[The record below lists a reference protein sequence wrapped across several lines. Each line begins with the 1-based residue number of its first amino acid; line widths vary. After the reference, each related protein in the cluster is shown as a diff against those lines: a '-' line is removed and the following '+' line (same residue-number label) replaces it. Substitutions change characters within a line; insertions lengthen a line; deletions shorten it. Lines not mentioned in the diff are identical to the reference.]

1 MYINS
6 FHIDGFGVLSGVE
19 VDALPPGLSIFLGRN
34 EAGKSTCL
42 EFLRTMLTGYPNP
55 RAAEA
60 RRGFAPV
67 SGGTA
72 GGSLVLR
79 YAASDGGE
87 ETLHLTRRPGPSG
100 GTLTLNRPDGAPLS
114 PDLLRQ
120 LLFGVSREVYRAVF
134 GFSLGELEN
143 FESLGAEGVR
153 NALYGAS
160 FGPGLRAPG
169 EALKLLERQ
178 EEEIFKRGGSKP
190 ALNAALGRLEA
201 LRARIEDVSAEC
213 AGFDALAEEFSRKR
227 TELSDLRRRKAQL
240 EDERRHLERRLGVWR
255 QWDEWRMT
263 GARLERLPPVRE
275 DFPEDGAA
283 RLARLQEAREACERQ
298 VAARDEK
305 LARLRAR
312 QAAIAVE
319 RPLLAALPELRRL
332 SERKSGY
339 RQALG
344 QIRGLEENCR
354 RADSALAHGLT
365 QLGPGWS
372 CQRIRETDRSLFAR
386 EDLEK
391 QAREMTAAV
400 TAHQAAI
407 DGLTRANRD
416 VEAAERAVG
425 AARDALEVLPAPVA
439 ELPDDARDDLRQT
452 MARLEENRRLAPGRE
467 RALAQARTAF
477 GRAVDQL
484 RLNGAQSVT
493 ASPAT
498 AGEAAAASGLA
509 HADACALLDALLTRQ
524 EDALGVARTMQTR
537 LQEATEMTQAV
548 RQAEEQAEAVKKR
561 MDELREAQ
569 RNAGGPSREA
579 LDARATALRALRALS
594 ATTTT
599 ERERLQELDSR
610 ISSEQAPAPVMS
622 VPLIVVGALLILGGG
637 GILLAHWLLGITEYA
652 LTPELS
658 LPVSLWSGYLV
669 LASGV
674 GFLAGGLPRSG
685 PEARRF
691 QREMAQLQSRRE
703 TCALH
708 VAELGEQARQLC
720 AAAGVESMDLV
731 TLEAT
736 EMLLEREREQC
747 FHEERSRRDME
758 ALRREYAQVRAQA
771 AALESR
777 AHEKEGEVQQAR
789 RQWHGLMQSLHVANV
804 PSPESASTF
813 FARAESAR
821 LASGAVAAAQADLDA
836 LLDDMRAL
844 EARAGGVPAV
854 AERMARA
861 DMPLEEAVRQVMD
874 ACREADA
881 AREQRIRAASALQN
895 HENELERAQARQRE
909 ASARLRA
916 DEERLEGARAA
927 WGTCLR
933 GLGLEQDLDP
943 ETVRE
948 AFKCMEGCLAA
959 EAQLERA
966 RGELAQSRAELAAL
980 EEPLTALAGS
990 LDRAP
995 ERDAD
1000 AAPDWLATLDALLA
1014 DAETAAQA
1022 DAERRRLAGLL
1033 TEEEDER
1040 RAETAA
1046 LDVAR
1051 ERERNLLARAGAR
1064 DAEDFLRLAALLVE
1078 YRDLSRRRQDL
1089 EDALNLAADSRPLE
1103 EFLASFKEGD
1113 QEAQERRL
1121 AAIQTELA
1129 AMGDGEQEL
1138 AARVAE
1144 LNARVAALSRDEE
1157 LARMRQEEASL
1168 MERMERMALSWSRR
1182 ALAAALLRQAKLS
1195 FEKERQPEVIRE
1207 ASTIFSRITNGRW
1220 RGISASLEDAS
1231 LRILP
1236 PSGEP
1241 VGPEFLSRGA
1251 QEQAY
1256 LALRLAYIKSHAA
1269 HAAPLPVIM
1278 DEVLVNFDPER
1289 AERTARAFADLA
1301 AGHDGPGHQILYFT
1315 CQPHMVD
1322 MLRAAAPDAPLFLVE
1337 NGGIAAA

>member
-1 MYINS
+1 MYIDS

-134 GFSLGELEN
+134 GFSLGELET
-143 FESLGAEGVR
+143 FESLDAEGVR

-169 EALKLLERQ
+169 EALKMLERQ

-190 ALNAALGRLEA
+190 ALNTALGQLEA

-227 TELSDLRRRKAQL
+227 TELSDLRRRKAEL

-263 GARLERLPPVRE
+263 GARLQRLTPVRE

-312 QAAIAVE
+312 QDAIAVE
-319 RPLLAALPELRRL
+319 SALLAVLPELRRL

-354 RADSALAHGLT
+354 RAESALAHGLT

-407 DGLTRANRD
+407 DGLARANRD

-439 ELPDDARDDLRQT
+439 ELPEEARDELRQT

-484 RLNGAQSVT
+484 RLNGT
-493 ASPAT
+493 PAT
-498 AGEAAAASGLA
+498 SGENLA
-509 HADACALLDALLTRQ
+509 QADACAQLDALLARQ

-537 LQEATEMTQAV
+537 LQEATEMAQAV

-561 MDELREAQ
+561 MDTLREAQ

-579 LDARATALRALRALS
+579 LDARAAALRALRALS
-594 ATTTT
+594 TTTTT
-599 ERERLQELDSR
+599 ERERLQELDNR
-610 ISSEQAPAPVMS
+610 ISSEQAPAPIMS

-758 ALRREYAQVRAQA
+758 TLRREYAQARAQA

-777 AHEKEGEVQQAR
+777 AHEKEGEVQQTR
-789 RQWHGLMQSLHVANV
+789 RQWHGLMQSLHVASV

-821 LASGAVAAAQADLDA
+821 LAFGAVAAAQADLDA

-844 EARAGGVPAV
+844 EARAGAVSAV

-861 DMPLEEAVRQVMD
+861 DLPLEEAVRQVMD

-895 HENELERAQARQRE
+895 HESELERAQARQRE

-916 DEERLEGARAA
+916 DEERLETARAA
-927 WGTCLR
+927 WGTCLL
-933 GLGLEQDLDP
+933 GLGLEQGLDP

-948 AFKCMEGCLAA
+948 AIKCMEGCLAA

-966 RGELAQSRAELAAL
+966 QGELAQGRAELAAL
-980 EEPLTALAGS
+980 EEPLTALADS

-1014 DAETAAQA
+1014 DAETAARA

-1046 LDVAR
+1046 LDMAR

-1078 YRDLSRRRQDL
+1078 YRDLTRRRQDL

-1103 EFLASFKEGD
+1103 EFLASFREGD

-1168 MERMERMALSWSRR
+1168 VERMERMALSWSRR

-1207 ASTIFSRITNGRW
+1207 ASAIFSRITNGRW

-1256 LALRLAYIKSHAA
+1256 LALRLAYIRSHAA

>member
-19 VDALPPGLSIFLGRN
+19 VEALPPGLSIFLGRN

-72 GGSLVLR
+72 GGSLVLH

-87 ETLHLTRRPGPSG
+87 DALHLTRRPGPSG
-100 GTLTLNRPDGAPLS
+100 GILTLNRTDGAPLS
-114 PDLLRQ
+114 PDLLRR

-143 FESLGAEGVR
+143 FASLDAEGVR
-153 NALYGAS
+153 NALCGAS

-169 EALKLLERQ
+169 EALKMLERQ

-190 ALNAALGRLEA
+190 ALNAALGQLEA
-201 LRARIEDVSAEC
+201 LRARIEDVTAEC
-213 AGFDALAEEFSRKR
+213 AGFDALAEEFSRKKA
-227 TELSDLRRRKAQL
+227 ELSGLRRRKTEL

-263 GARLERLPPVRE
+263 GARLERLSPVRE

-305 LARLRAR
+305 LARLRVR
-312 QAAIAVE
+312 REAIAVDG
-319 RPLLAALPELRRL
+319 PLLAALPELRRL

-344 QIRGLEENCR
+344 QIRGQEENCR
-354 RADSALAHGLT
+354 RAESALAHGLT

-439 ELPDDARDDLRQT
+439 ELPDDARDELRQT

-484 RLNGAQSVT
+484 RLNVAQAGAA
-493 ASPAT
+493 ASAN
-498 AGEAAAASGLA
+498 AGEAAAAPGLA
-509 HADACALLDALLTRQ
+509 HADACALLDDLLARQ
-524 EDALGVARTMQTR
+524 EDALGVARAMQTR
-537 LQEATEMTQAV
+537 LQEATEMSQAV

-561 MDELREAQ
+561 MDDLREAQ

-594 ATTTT
+594 ATTAT
-599 ERERLQELDSR
+599 ERERLQELDNR
-610 ISSEQAPAPVMS
+610 ISSEQAPAPLMS

-720 AAAGVESMDLV
+720 VAAGVESMDLV

-747 FHEERSRRDME
+747 FHEERARRDME
-758 ALRREYAQVRAQA
+758 TLRREYAQARAQA

-777 AHEKEGEVQQAR
+777 AHEKQGEVQQAR

-804 PSPESASTF
+804 PSPEGASIF

-844 EARAGGVPAV
+844 EARAAGVPAV
-854 AERMARA
+854 AERMTRA
-861 DMPLEEAVRQVMD
+861 GMSLDEAVRQVMD

-895 HENELERAQARQRE
+895 HESELERAQARQRE

-916 DEERLEGARAA
+916 DEARLEEARAA
-927 WGTCLR
+927 WGSGLL

-966 RGELAQSRAELAAL
+966 QDELAQGRAELAAL
-980 EEPLTALAGS
+980 EEPLSALADS
-990 LDRAP
+990 LKRTPA
-995 ERDAD
+995 RDAD

-1022 DAERRRLAGLL
+1022 EAERQRLASLL

-1046 LDVAR
+1046 LAMAR
-1051 ERERNLLARAGAR
+1051 ERERNLLSRAGAS
-1064 DAEDFLRLAALLVE
+1064 DAEDFLRLAALLAE
-1078 YRDLSRRRQDL
+1078 YRDLTRRRQDL

-1113 QEAQERRL
+1113 QESQERRL
-1121 AAIQTELA
+1121 AAIQTELG
-1129 AMGDGEQEL
+1129 AMVDGEQEL

-1157 LARMRQEEASL
+1157 LARMRQEEATL
-1168 MERMERMALSWSRR
+1168 VERMERMALSWSRR

-1207 ASTIFSRITNGRW
+1207 ASAIFSRITNGRW

-1236 PSGEP
+1236 PTGEP
-1241 VGPEFLSRGA
+1241 VDPECLSRGA

-1315 CQPHMVD
+1315 CQPHMAD
-1322 MLRAAAPDAPLFLVE
+1322 MLRAAAPDASLFLVE

>member
-1 MYINS
+1 MYIES

-19 VDALPPGLSIFLGRN
+19 VEDLAPGLSIFLGRN

-55 RAAEA
+55 RASEA
-60 RRGFAPV
+60 RRSFAPV
-67 SGGTA
+67 GGGLA
-72 GGSLVLR
+72 GGSLVVR
-79 YAASDGGE
+79 CPGADGE
-87 ETLHLTRRPGPSG
+87 AETIHLTRRPGPLG
-100 GTLTLNRPDGAPLS
+100 GTVTLNLPDGAPLS
-114 PDLLRQ
+114 PDVLRQ
-120 LLFGVSREVYRAVF
+120 LLFGVDREVYRSVF

-143 FESLGAEGVR
+143 FESLDGEGVR

-169 EALKLLERQ
+169 EALKLLEKQ
-178 EEEIFKRGGSKP
+178 EEEIFRRGGSKP
-190 ALNAALGRLEA
+190 ALNAALGQLEA
-201 LRARIEDVSAEC
+201 LRARIEDVTAEC
-213 AGFDALAEEFSRKR
+213 AGFDALAEDFAK
-227 TELSDLRRRKAQL
+227 RKAELAALRARKAEL

-255 QWDEWRMT
+255 QWDEWRMA
-263 GARLERLPPVRE
+263 GARLERLTPVRE

-283 RLARLQEAREACERQ
+283 RLARLEEAREACERQ
-298 VAARDEK
+298 VAAREEK
-305 LARLRAR
+305 LARLRQR
-312 QAAIAVE
+312 LEAVSVDA
-319 RPLLAALPELRRL
+319 PLLAALPELRRL

-339 RQALG
+339 RQTLG
-344 QIRGLEENCR
+344 QIGALEENVR
-354 RADSALAHGLT
+354 RAESALVHGLT

-372 CQRIRETDRSLFAR
+372 PERIRETDRSLFAR
-386 EDLEK
+386 EGLEK

-425 AARDALEVLPAPVA
+425 AARDALAVLPAPVA
-439 ELPDDARDDLRQT
+439 ELSDEARDELRQT
-452 MARLEENRRLAPGRE
+452 MARLEENRRLIPARE
-467 RALAQARTAF
+467 RAVDQARTAF
-477 GRAVDQL
+477 GRAFDQL
-484 RLNGAQSVT
+484 RVTGMPLPGAG
-493 ASPAT
+493 P
-498 AGEAAAASGLA
+498 AAAEGAS
-509 HADACALLDALLTRQ
+509 ALLDGLLARQ
-524 EDALGVARTMQTR
+524 EDALGVARSMQAR
-537 LQEATEMTQAV
+537 LQEAADITTAV
-548 RQAEEQAEAVKKR
+548 RQSEEQAETVKKR
-561 MDELREAQ
+561 MDSLREAQ
-569 RNAGGPSREA
+569 RNAGGQTREA
-579 LDARATALRALRALS
+579 LDARASALRALRALS
-594 ATTTT
+594 ANMST
-599 ERERLQELDSR
+599 ERDRLQELDNR

-652 LTPELS
+652 LTPEIS
-658 LPVSLWSGYLV
+658 LPVTLWSGYLV

-708 VAELGEQARQLC
+708 VAELGDQARQLC
-720 AAAGVESMDLV
+720 AAAGVDSMDLV

-747 FHEERSRRDME
+747 FHEERARRDME
-758 ALRREYAQVRAQA
+758 ALKREYAEARSQL

-789 RQWHGLMQSLHVANV
+789 RQWHGLMQSLHVTSV
-804 PSPESASTF
+804 PSPESAATF

-821 LASGAVAAAQADLDA
+821 LAFGGVAAAQAELDA
-836 LLDDMRAL
+836 LMDDVNAL
-844 EARAGGVPAV
+844 EARAAAVPPV
-854 AERMARA
+854 ATRMA
-861 DMPLEEAVRQVMD
+861 DEGLPLEEAVREVMD

-895 HENELERAQARQRE
+895 HENELERAQTRQRE
-909 ASARLRA
+909 ASDRLRA
-916 DEERLEGARAA
+916 DEARLSEARSA
-927 WGTCLR
+927 WGQCLT

-948 AFKCMEGCLAA
+948 AFKLMEDCLDA

-966 RGELAQSRAELAAL
+966 RGELAQGRAELAAL
-980 EEPLTALAGS
+980 EEPLTALAEN
-990 LDRAP
+990 LARLP

-1000 AAPDWLATLDALLA
+1000 AACDWLATLDALFA
-1014 DAETAAQA
+1014 DAESAAGA
-1022 DAERRRLAGLL
+1022 EAERQRLAGLL
-1033 TEEEDER
+1033 SEEEDER
-1040 RAETAA
+1040 RAEMAA
-1046 LDVAR
+1046 LDMAR
-1051 ERERNLLARAGAR
+1051 ERERNLLARAGAS
-1064 DAEDFLRLAALLVE
+1064 DAEDFLRVAALLVE
-1078 YRDLSRRRQDL
+1078 YRELTRRRQDL
-1089 EDALNLAADSRPLE
+1089 EDALRLAADTRPLDD
-1103 EFLASFKEGD
+1103 FLASFHEGD
-1113 QEAQERRL
+1113 QETQEKRL
-1121 AAIQTELA
+1121 ATVQAELA

-1144 LNARVAALSRDEE
+1144 LSARVAALSRDEE

-1168 MERMERMALSWSRR
+1168 LERMERMALAWSRR

-1207 ASTIFSRITNGRW
+1207 ASAIFSTITDGRW

-1231 LRILP
+1231 LLILP
-1236 PSGEP
+1236 PAGEP
-1241 VGPEFLSRGA
+1241 VEPQFLSRGA

-1256 LALRLAYIKSHAA
+1256 LALRLAYIKSHAL

-1289 AERTARAFADLA
+1289 AQRTARAFADLA
-1301 AGHDGPGHQILYFT
+1301 AGRDGHQIFYFT

-1322 MLRAAAPDAPLFLVE
+1322 VLRQAAPDAPLFKVE
-1337 NGGIAAA
+1337 KGRIAAA

>member
-1 MYINS
+1 MYIES
-6 FHIDGFGVLSGVE
+6 FHIDGFGVLSGVQVE
-19 VDALPPGLSIFLGRN
+19 GLAPGLSIFLGRN

-55 RAAEA
+55 RASAG

-67 SGGTA
+67 GGGLA

-79 YAASDGGE
+79 SAGADSDG
-87 ETLHLTRRPGPSG
+87 ETIHLTRRPGPSG

-114 PDLLRQ
+114 PDILRQ
-120 LLFGVSREVYRAVF
+120 LLFGVSREVYRSVF

-143 FESLGAEGVR
+143 FASLDGEGVR

-178 EEEIFKRGGSKP
+178 EEEIFRRGGSKP
-190 ALNAALGRLEA
+190 ALNAALGQLET
-201 LRARIEDVSAEC
+201 LRARIEDVTAEC
-213 AGFDALAEEFSRKR
+213 AGFDALAEEFARKK
-227 TELSDLRRRKAQL
+227 TELADLRGRKAEL
-240 EDERRHLERRLGVWR
+240 EDERRHLERRLGVWK
-255 QWDEWRMT
+255 QWDEWRMA
-263 GARLERLPPVRE
+263 GARLERLTPVRE

-283 RLARLQEAREACERQ
+283 RLARLEEAREACERQ
-298 VAARDEK
+298 VAAREEK
-305 LARLRAR
+305 LARLAQRLE
-312 QAAIAVE
+312 AVSIDA
-319 RPLLAALPELRRL
+319 PLLAALPELRRL

-339 RQALG
+339 RQALA
-344 QIRGLEENCR
+344 QIGTLEENCR
-354 RADSALAHGLT
+354 RAESALAHLLT

-386 EDLEK
+386 EGLEK
-391 QAREMTAAV
+391 QARDMSAAV

-425 AARDALEVLPAPVA
+425 AARDALEMLPAPVA
-439 ELPDDARDDLRQT
+439 ELSDEARDELRQN
-452 MARLEENRRLAPGRE
+452 MSRLEENSRLAPARE
-467 RALAQARTAF
+467 RAVEQARTAF
-477 GRAVDQL
+477 GRAFDQL
-484 RLNGAQSVT
+484 RLTGVQT
-493 ASPAT
+493 GTPQ
-498 AGEAAAASGLA
+498 
-509 HADACALLDALLTRQ
+509 DACGLLDGLLARQ
-524 EDALGVARTMQTR
+524 EDALGVARTMQAR
-537 LQEATEMTQAV
+537 LQEATDMGQAV

-561 MDELREAQ
+561 MDDLREAQ
-569 RNAGGPSREA
+569 RYAGGQSREA
-579 LDARATALRALRALS
+579 LDARAAALRALRALS
-594 ATTTT
+594 TTMTT
-599 ERERLQELDSR
+599 ERERLQELDNR
-610 ISSEQAPAPVMS
+610 ISSEQAPAPVKS
-622 VPLIVVGALLILGGG
+622 IPLIVVGALLILAGAGV
-637 GILLAHWLLGITEYA
+637 LAAHWLLGITEYA
-652 LTPELS
+652 LTPEIS
-658 LPVSLWSGYLV
+658 LPVTLWSGYLV

-708 VAELGEQARQLC
+708 VAELGDQARQLC
-720 AAAGVESMDLV
+720 AAAGVDSMDLV

-758 ALRREYAQVRAQA
+758 ALKREYASARSQV

-789 RQWHGLMQSLHVANV
+789 RQWHGLMQSLHVGSV
-804 PSPESASTF
+804 PSPESAATF

-821 LASGAVAAAQADLDA
+821 MAYGAVAAAQAELDA
-836 LLDDMRAL
+836 LTDEMRAH
-844 EARAGGVPAV
+844 EARVCAVPSV
-854 AERMARA
+854 AARMADA
-861 DMPLEEAVRQVMD
+861 GLTLEEAVRQVMD

-895 HENELERAQARQRE
+895 HESELERAQTRQRE
-909 ASARLRA
+909 ASATLAA
-916 DEERLEGARAA
+916 DEARLSGARASWA
-927 WGTCLR
+927 GCLE
-933 GLGLEQDLDP
+933 GLGLEQHLDP

-959 EAQLERA
+959 EAQLARA
-966 RGELAQSRAELAAL
+966 RDELAQSRAELAAL
-980 EEPLTALAGS
+980 EGPLTTLMES
-990 LDRAP
+990 LDRTP
-995 ERDAD
+995 LRDGD
-1000 AAPDWLATLDALLA
+1000 AAADWLATLDALSA
-1014 DAETAAQA
+1014 DAEKAAEA
-1022 DAERRRLAGLL
+1022 EAERQRLTSLVAEG
-1033 TEEEDER
+1033 EDER
-1040 RAETAA
+1040 RAERAA

-1051 ERERNLLARAGAR
+1051 ERERNLLARAGAA
-1064 DAEDFLRLAALLVE
+1064 DAEDFLRLAALLAE
-1078 YRDLSRRRQDL
+1078 YRDLTRQRQGL

-1103 EFLASFKEGD
+1103 EFLASFQEGD
-1113 QEAQERRL
+1113 QESQERRL
-1121 AAIQTELA
+1121 AAIQAELA
-1129 AMGDGEQEL
+1129 GMADAEQDL

-1144 LNARVAALSRDEE
+1144 LNARVTTLSRDDE
-1157 LARMRQEEASL
+1157 LARLRQEEASL
-1168 MERMERMALSWSRR
+1168 LERMERMAYAWSRR
-1182 ALAAALLRQAKLS
+1182 ALAAALLRQAKLN
-1195 FEKERQPEVIRE
+1195 FEKERQPEVIRA
-1207 ASTIFSRITNGRW
+1207 ASDIFARITNGRW

-1231 LRILP
+1231 LLILP

-1241 VGPEFLSRGA
+1241 VEPQFLSRGA

-1256 LALRLAYIKSHAA
+1256 LALRLAYIKSHAV

-1301 AGHDGPGHQILYFT
+1301 AGHDGHQLFYFT
-1315 CQPHMVD
+1315 CQPFMVD
-1322 MLRAAAPDAPLFLVE
+1322 LLRAAAPDAPLFLVE
-1337 NGGIAAA
+1337 NGSIIAA